1 MMNAITHWIEE
12 KLIAIWDFCA
22 GALERDRLARKAR
35 PKREAEPLIVV
46 PIPQARSKW
55 ALGLIVGA
63 LGVLL
68 LRVGYLQVFNND
80 F

>member
-22 GALERDRLARKAR
+22 GALEGDRLARKAR

-46 PIPQARSKW
+46 PMPQARSK
-55 ALGLIVGA
+55 
-63 LGVLL
+63 
-68 LRVGYLQVFNND
+68 
-80 F
+80 